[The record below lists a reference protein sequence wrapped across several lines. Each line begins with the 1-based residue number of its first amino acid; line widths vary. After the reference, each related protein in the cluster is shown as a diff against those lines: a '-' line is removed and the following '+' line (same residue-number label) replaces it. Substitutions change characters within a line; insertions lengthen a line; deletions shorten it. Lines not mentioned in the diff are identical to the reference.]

1 MRYNEGCIYLAN
13 LDGYSI
19 VSGKRPVVV
28 TKIIDKN
35 RIKVIP
41 ISSTLYKRNKY
52 SYPLHLTIKG
62 IYKSAWLLC
71 DEEVIIP
78 RSCIITQVGEISRS
92 QLQNIVHL
100 VKEKTSEHREQTVF
114 QEDKSDDT
122 IIIPKDKEEIW
133 EEYLLNIND
142 KVNKMSST
150 REIWKE
156 RLIGFIFGIAASIV
170 ASLLSCN

>member
-1 MRYNEGCIYLAN
+1 M
-13 LDGYSI
+13 
-19 VSGKRPVVV
+19 
-28 TKIIDKN
+28 
-35 RIKVIP
+35 
-41 ISSTLYKRNKY
+41 
-52 SYPLHLTIKG
+52 
-62 IYKSAWLLC
+62 
-71 DEEVIIP
+71 
-78 RSCIITQVGEISRS
+78 Q
-92 QLQNIVHL
+92 
-100 VKEKTSEHREQTVF
+100 EHREQTEF

-142 KVNKMSST
+142 TVNKMSST